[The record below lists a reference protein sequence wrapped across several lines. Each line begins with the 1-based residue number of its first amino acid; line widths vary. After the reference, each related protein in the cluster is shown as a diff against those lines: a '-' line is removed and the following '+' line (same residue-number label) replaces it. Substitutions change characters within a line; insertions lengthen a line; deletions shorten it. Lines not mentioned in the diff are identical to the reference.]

1 MVYVHLAKKL
11 HAKEFPCLAQPFP
24 TPLLPLCIS
33 VLTDSNLLIIK
44 ACVMH
49 QSFGTHHPNP
59 NPTPR
64 KKSSSLGT
72 QLFNQKINMPAVSQL
87 HVNILHKHSQ
97 KAEKWFMVCQYTLTV
112 LLNLK
117 ANFSLQKPN
126 EACGNTTFMTSNSVD
141 SYLIS
146 LANVRDKMASNTY
159 STQKR
164 ACFGIYL
171 VTKSRTFGVIHVHV
185 KLLEVQI

>member
-1 MVYVHLAKKL
+1 MVYVHLAKIL

-72 QLFNQKINMPAVSQL
+72 QLFNQKINMPAVS
-87 HVNILHKHSQ
+87 HSPQ
-97 KAEKWFMVCQYTLTV
+97 TLTKSRKWFMVCQYTLTV

>member
-33 VLTDSNLLIIK
+33 VLTDSNLLIII

-49 QSFGTHHPNP
+49 QSFETHHPTP

-64 KKSSSLGT
+64 KKRVPPLGHNYLIRKLT
-72 QLFNQKINMPAVSQL
+72 CLPS
-87 HVNILHKHSQ
+87 HILHKHSQ